1 MEYYLSKKVSL
12 TFDET
17 IKKLGEELQKEGFGI
32 LTEIDVQQT
41 LKKKLNVDFK
51 KYKIFGACNPPIAH
65 QALEA
70 EENLGVLLPCNFV
83 VKENNENEIQVNC
96 VNPLVTMQ
104 AVKNEAL
111 KDFATVVY
119 EKLNKVLENIK

>member
-1 MEYYLSKKVSL
+1 MNYYLSKKVNL

-17 IKKLGEELQKEGFGI
+17 VRKLSEELQKEGFGI
-32 LTEIDVQQT
+32 LTEIDVQAT

-65 QALEA
+65 KALEA

-83 VKENNENEIQVNC
+83 VKENSENEIQVNS

-104 AVKNEAL
+104 SVNNESL
-111 KDFATVVY
+111 KDFAILVY
-119 EKLNKVLENIK
+119 EKLNRVLENL